1 MTQFTRVR
9 VNPRRRHARHALA
22 SLERLH
28 AIIARSVESGR
39 AGTQRPLWRLDKARG
54 GATLQ
59 LYIVSETT
67 PDPTV
72 LRTELDA
79 GAEDIAS
86 CAYEPFLNRLNIGQ
100 EWAFRLKANPTK
112 SLKNPDGMGRG
123 ARVGIWNA
131 EEQLEWLDRR
141 TCEYGFHLTINRL
154 EVPEVAVRE
163 AGKVEFLRK
172 GSIVTLSSAVYDG
185 ILAIDDPELVR
196 GALLNGIGRAKGYG
210 FGLLTL
216 ATLQSVQHSRPQ
228 GEDS

>member
-39 AGTQRPLWRLDKARG
+39 SGIQRPLWRLDKAR

-72 LRTELDA
+72 LSAELDA

-86 CAYEPFLNRLNIGQ
+86 CAYEPFLDRLSIGQ

-112 SLKNPDGMGRG
+112 SLKKPGVMGRG
-123 ARVGIWNA
+123 VRAGIWNV
-131 EEQLEWLDRR
+131 EEQLEWLDCR

-154 EVPEVAVRE
+154 EMPEAAVRE
-163 AGKVEFLRK
+163 SGKVEFLRK

-196 GALLNGIGRAKGYG
+196 GVLLNGIGRAKGYG

-216 ATLQSVQHSRPQ
+216 APLQSAQHSRLQ
-228 GEDS
+228 GEGL